1 MTAPALSVEELT
13 VSVERSSGR
22 FPAVDEVSFE
32 VAPGAALGLVGE
44 SGSGKSLTLR
54 ALMSLLPPA
63 ARIETGTVEL
73 NGKKLPNS
81 GKAARRARRG
91 RMAMVFQDPL
101 SALDPVYTIGSQIA
115 EVPRRILGL
124 SRRQSW
130 ERTIELLRLV
140 GIPDPAPRARAY
152 PHQLSGGMR
161 QRVVIAIAL
170 ASEPTVLLC
179 DEPTTALDVTVQAQ
193 VLDLID
199 SLRAR
204 LHLTVVF
211 VSHDL
216 AVVRQLCDDLAVMY
230 TGRLVETGPTTL
242 VLEQPR
248 HPYTLGLL
256 DALVDLDRPV
266 GAPRPIRG
274 ALPDLERLPS
284 GCTFHPR
291 CSFATAECSAVRPD
305 LEKILDDREVRASAC
320 FHHDRLATVKVAP

>member
-1 MTAPALSVEELT
+1 MTAPALSVGELS

-22 FPAVDEVSFE
+22 FLAVDEVSFE

-81 GKAARRARRG
+81 GRAARRARRG

-101 SALDPVYTIGSQIA
+101 SALDPVYTIGAQIA

-124 SRRQSW
+124 SRRRSW
-130 ERTIELLRLV
+130 DRTIELLRLV
-140 GIPDPAPRARAY
+140 GIPDPARRARAY

-199 SLRAR
+199 NLRAR

-216 AVVRQLCDDLAVMY
+216 AVVRQLCDELAVMY
-230 TGRLVETGPTTL
+230 TGRLVETGPTTV

-256 DALVDLDRPV
+256 DALVDLDRPL
-266 GAPRPIRG
+266 GAPRPIPG
-274 ALPDLERLPS
+274 ALPDIERLPN

-291 CSFATAECSAVRPD
+291 CSFATAECSALRPN
-305 LEKILDDREVRASAC
+305 LEEIVDDRAVRASAC
-320 FHHDRLATVKVAP
+320 FHHDRLATVRVAQ

>member
-1 MTAPALSVEELT
+1 MTAPALSVEALS
-13 VSVERSSGR
+13 VSVERASGR
-22 FPAVDEVSFE
+22 FLAVDEVSFE

-63 ARIETGTVEL
+63 ARIETGAVEL
-73 NGKKLPNS
+73 NGKKLPDS
-81 GKAARRARRG
+81 GRAARRARRG

-101 SALDPVYTIGSQIA
+101 SALDPVYPIGAQIA

-124 SRRQSW
+124 SRRRSW
-130 ERTIELLRLV
+130 DRTIELLRLV
-140 GIPDPAPRARAY
+140 GIPDPARRARAY

-216 AVVRQLCDDLAVMY
+216 AVVRQVCDELAVMY
-230 TGRLVETGPTTL
+230 TGRLVETGPTTR

-266 GAPRPIRG
+266 GAPRPIPG
-274 ALPDLERLPS
+274 ALPDIERLPN

-291 CSFATAECSAVRPD
+291 CSFATAECAVDRPD
-305 LEKILDDREVRASAC
+305 LEEILDDRAVRASAC
-320 FHHDRLATVKVAP
+320 FHHDRLATVGVGQ